1 MWTWHLLPG
10 SNDRLSNVNRLIGL
24 NFKGVFAA
32 AFLNSHKDQSYT
44 LGLQRIVYSQ
54 KFERYFQ
61 VDAGYRFGLIWGYKR
76 NSPIA
81 SAKTFIPGIEKMN
94 PIPFVQII
102 GNISWEIIGIQVSYC
117 FAVVTAGF
125 FIKF

>member
-10 SNDRLSNVNRLIGL
+10 SNRRLSNVNRLIGL

-54 KFERYFQ
+54 KFERYWQ

-81 SAKTFIPGIEKMN
+81 SAKTIIPGIENMN

-102 GNISWEIIGIQVSYC
+102 GNLSWEIIGLQVSYC

-125 FIKF
+125 FVKF